1 MYTDGVLAQKLFSD
15 NLQPALFREDEL
27 RALTSL
33 LWKPEKKL
41 KFDFRDTDHLL
52 KLYEYKFDLE
62 SEQSTDRARL
72 YRT

>member
-1 MYTDGVLAQKLFSD
+1 M
-15 NLQPALFREDEL
+15 

-41 KFDFRDTDHLL
+41 KFDFRNTEHLL

-62 SEQSTDRARL
+62 SEQDIDSARL
-72 YRT
+72 YRTQEFLLKTLHYYEEHADLSEL